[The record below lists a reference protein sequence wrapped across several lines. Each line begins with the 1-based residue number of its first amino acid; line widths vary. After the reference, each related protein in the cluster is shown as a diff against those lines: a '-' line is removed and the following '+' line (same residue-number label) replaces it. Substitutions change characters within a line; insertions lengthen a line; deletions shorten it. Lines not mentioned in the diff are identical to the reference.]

1 MQGVVFLF
9 EVPDL
14 CRSGEGLS
22 AFGPPG
28 FRMLGEGRGL
38 MTSDLGTFLAE
49 VTGLPPKKGA
59 QAVGSMES
67 GFSHVVDAL

>member
-14 CRSGEGLS
+14 CRSREGFS

-28 FRMLGEGRGL
+28 FRMFGEGRGL

-49 VTGLPPKKGA
+49 VTVLVGGSPKREWAG
-59 QAVGSMES
+59 GSEY
-67 GFSHVVDAL
+67 GE